1 MFSRPLAPRIA
12 RHLTSPC
19 RRLTRVAVATVLA
32 TFLALP
38 HVAAAQVPTAPP
50 TELSDAEFWAIFQ
63 TMSEPGGSFVSEN
76 FVSNEMTFQYVIP
89 TLQRTLT
96 PGGVYLGVG
105 PEQNFTY
112 IANLRPRMAI
122 IFDIRRQNAMQ
133 HLMYKALFELSP
145 TRADFVARLFS
156 RPLAAPPDTTA
167 SATELFDAVAAAAP
181 NDSAWRANRSAIIAS
196 LTEGH
201 GFALSRGDIASLEY
215 VYDVF
220 YDAGPDVN
228 YGYRPSSPQSIRAS
242 YPTFAMLQEAVNA
255 DSVPMAFLA
264 TEENYRVVRDL
275 QLRNL
280 IVPVVGDF
288 AGPSAIRSVAEYL
301 RDRQLTVTAFYLSN
315 VEQYLFRGR
324 GIADRFYGNVA
335 TLPLDSTS
343 TFIRSV
349 PPTGRFGGGRF
360 IVRGSGS
367 PPLPTSGIRS
377 IQVRD
382 SAGVRVLQI
391 VQDSAGTPVTTVLR
405 DSVASPPQAATSAG
419 KPDSTADS
427 LRAAARRDSSVAIAF
442 TVLNIV
448 PARDSV
454 AKPDTMVFRSV
465 PVPRTIIMGGL
476 LDSGLASI
484 HQTLEAF
491 FNGELRSYPD
501 VVGMTK
507 TDGWQ

>member
-1 MFSRPLAPRIA
+1 MSSRLLVQRSARCLA
-12 RHLTSPC
+12 SPH
-19 RRLTRVAVATVLA
+19 RNLFRAVVATVLA
-32 TFLALP
+32 TCLTLP
-38 HVAAAQVPTAPP
+38 PIAAAQVPTDPP

-76 FVSNEMTFQYVIP
+76 FVSNEMTFQHVIP

-112 IANLRPRMAI
+112 IANLRPRMAF

-145 TRADFVARLFS
+145 TRAEFVARLFS
-156 RPLAAPPDTTA
+156 RPLASAPDTAA
-167 SATELFDAVAAAAP
+167 SATALFEAAAAAAP
-181 NDSAWRANRSAIIAS
+181 NDSAWRANRTAIITS

-201 GFALSRGDIASLEY
+201 GFSLSRRDIASIEY
-215 VYDVF
+215 LYDVF

-228 YGYRPSSPQSIRAS
+228 YGYRPLSPQSIRAS
-242 YPTFAMLQEAVNA
+242 YPTYGMLQEAVNA

-275 QLRNL
+275 HRHNL

-301 RDRQLTVTAFYLSN
+301 HERQLTVTAFYLSN

-349 PPTGRFGGGRF
+349 PPTGRFGGRF
-360 IVRGSGS
+360 VIRGGGS
-367 PPLPTSGIRS
+367 TSVPAGGIRS
-377 IQVRD
+377 IQLRD
-382 SAGVRVLQI
+382 SGGVRIVQI
-391 VQDSAGTPVTTVLR
+391 VQDSAGTSVTRVLR
-405 DSVASPPQAATSAG
+405 DSVTSYSQAVTSTG

-427 LRAAARRDSSVAIAF
+427 TRVARLDSTRTLAF
-442 TVLNIV
+442 TVLNI
-448 PARDSV
+448 ARDSL
-454 AKPDTMVFRSV
+454 AKPDTIRSRSI
-465 PVPRTIIMGGL
+465 PVPRAAIVMGGL

-484 HQTLEAF
+484 HKTLEAF
-491 FNGELRSYPD
+491 FNGELRSYQD
-501 VVGMTK
+501 VIGMTK
-507 TDGWQ
+507 TEGWQ